1 MVWNALILVFVGVAA
16 IIDARHQRIPNA
28 LNTAGLCAGLTYHWI
43 SGTFLSALLA
53 AFIGFIVGLALF
65 ELAAIGGGDV
75 KLLAALGALLGF
87 QTWMHAFQIMVLVA
101 GLMSLIQV
109 VRHRAVKRTLTNMW
123 AIIRN
128 LFTNGWRAHSRI
140 NLSMPEAI
148 RIPFGVAA
156 ALGTAFVLVVR

>member
-1 MVWNALILVFVGVAA
+1 MWQTAVLVFACIVAVM
-16 IIDARHQRIPNA
+16 DVRQRCIPNVLTLA
-28 LNTAGLCAGLTYHWI
+28 GCLAGLIYHALSGGLI
-43 SGTFLSALLA
+43 SSLLA
-53 AFIGFIVGLALF
+53 AFVGFAVGLALF

-109 VRHRAVKRTLTNMW
+109 VRHRAVKRTLSNMW
-123 AIIRN
+123 AIVRN
-128 LFTNGWRAHSRI
+128 LFTNGWRAHSQI